1 MEVLDGRRLLSTSV
15 RHGHEH
21 NGPINP
27 AEVNVWAPTKV
38 AFIKLGKY
46 LTTAKK
52 GDATK
57 LVQNF
62 LVANSVKLGTTRAA
76 VLTAEVT
83 DRYFDEQSGL
93 THVYLRQT
101 FNGLP
106 VINSVG
112 NGSVDGSGRLLSAA
126 AGFIRPGAATRALLR
141 EVGDPTVSG
150 EEAVGHVAEEMG
162 IVLRKEVSVAP
173 YLGKSIRLS
182 APGLQAT
189 PMKTN
194 LVYVARGRAKV
205 ELAWRM
211 VVELED
217 GSHW

>member
-1 MEVLDGRRLLSTSV
+1 M
-15 RHGHEH
+15 
-21 NGPINP
+21 
-27 AEVNVWAPTKV
+27 
-38 AFIKLGKY
+38 
-46 LTTAKK
+46 TTAKK

-62 LVANSVKLGTTRAA
+62 LAANSAKLGTTRAA

-83 DRYFDEQSGL
+83 NRYFDEQSGL

-101 FNGLP
+101 FTGLP
-106 VINSVG
+106 LINSVG

-126 AGFIRPGAATRALLR
+126 AGFIRPNAATRALLR
-141 EVGDPTVSG
+141 EVGDPTVSA
-150 EEAVGHVAEEMG
+150 EEAVKHLAEEMG
-162 IVLRKEVSVAP
+162 IVLRKEMSVAP
-173 YLGKSIRLS
+173 YMGESIRLS

-194 LVYVARGRAKV
+194 LVYVGRKRAKV

-211 VVELED
+211 VAKLED